1 MKIQRS
7 ETHDRLKQFT
17 SQGADI
23 SKTCQDIIDR
33 RPFGEYAFYIFAHKR
48 EIGLDE
54 RIAIFN
60 SDLILPGK
68 DRTYNSLEQVP
79 TARLI
84 WQPRLTKPKA
94 QENSM
99 LFKAH
104 PGKDEIRVIWM
115 IPARELWDQYTKGK
129 MLENQTVCESIH
141 NFQHNKEKLEAKES
155 DDLSDGMIDAIYISL
170 CTEANTNVGARVRK
184 ERDTEI
190 FRRAP

>member
-1 MKIQRS
+1 MEIQRS
-7 ETHDRLKQFT
+7 ETHDRFKKFI
-17 SQGADI
+17 SQGEGI

-48 EIGLDE
+48 DIGLDE

-60 SDLILPGK
+60 SDLILPTK
-68 DRTYNSLEQVP
+68 DKMYASLEEVP

-99 LFKAH
+99 LFKAS
-104 PGKDEIRVIWM
+104 PGKDEIRVIWL

-129 MLENQTVCESIH
+129 MLENSTVCESIH
-141 NFQHNKEKLEAKES
+141 NFQHNKEKLEAKEP
-155 DDLSDGMIDAIYISL
+155 DDLNDGMIDAIYIAL
-170 CTEANTNVGARVRK
+170 CEEANQNVGRNPPLQTPGSHYQR
-184 ERDTEI
+184 I
-190 FRRAP
+190 